1 MRNQHPVFR
10 AKRQWARRWIESLNG
25 EPPQSGIK
33 DFLSP
38 RERTEVRGNRA

>member
-1 MRNQHPVFR
+1 L
-10 AKRQWARRWIESLNG
+10 ARRWIKSMND
-25 EPPQSGIK
+25 EPPENGIK